1 MRYPKKLSKRADE
14 ILAARRQTAQ
24 ERHRSAMAALN
35 EQHPEINAAGRELAR
50 LYAQRARASLTHD
63 QDTSEMEE
71 AIRAAQ
77 SRRAAALAAAGV
89 TEADLEPAYTARS
102 AETGA

>member
-35 EQHPEINAAGRELAR
+35 EQHPEINAAGRELAASIR
-50 LYAQRARASLTHD
+50 NSGRGPSLT
-63 QDTSEMEE
+63 Q
-71 AIRAAQ
+71 
-77 SRRAAALAAAGV
+77 
-89 TEADLEPAYTARS
+89 
-102 AETGA
+102 

>member
-35 EQHPEINAAGRELAR
+35 EQHRRSMPQDGSWRVYTHSGR
-50 LYAQRARASLTHD
+50 
-63 QDTSEMEE
+63 
-71 AIRAAQ
+71 
-77 SRRAAALAAAGV
+77 G
-89 TEADLEPAYTARS
+89 PA
-102 AETGA
+102 

>member
-1 MRYPKKLSKRADE
+1 
-14 ILAARRQTAQ
+14 
-24 ERHRSAMAALN
+24 MAALN

-77 SRRAAALAAAGV
+77 SRLAAALPLQA
-89 TEADLEPAYTARS
+89 
-102 AETGA
+102 

>member
-35 EQHPEINAAGRELAR
+35 EQHPEINAAGPVS
-50 LYAQRARASLTHD
+50 YTHLSIL
-63 QDTSEMEE
+63 QAVNCIYRKS
-71 AIRAAQ
+71 RFYRQ
-77 SRRAAALAAAGV
+77 SVRCHILLFSAAL
-89 TEADLEPAYTARS
+89 EFCRIYLE
-102 AETGA
+102 

>member
-35 EQHPEINAAGRELAR
+35 EQHPAINAAGRELAR

-89 TEADLEPAYTARS
+89 TEADLEPAYTCPLCRDRA
-102 AETGA
+102 

>member
-35 EQHPEINAAGRELAR
+35 E
-50 LYAQRARASLTHD
+50 
-63 QDTSEMEE
+63 
-71 AIRAAQ
+71 
-77 SRRAAALAAAGV
+77 
-89 TEADLEPAYTARS
+89 
-102 AETGA
+102 